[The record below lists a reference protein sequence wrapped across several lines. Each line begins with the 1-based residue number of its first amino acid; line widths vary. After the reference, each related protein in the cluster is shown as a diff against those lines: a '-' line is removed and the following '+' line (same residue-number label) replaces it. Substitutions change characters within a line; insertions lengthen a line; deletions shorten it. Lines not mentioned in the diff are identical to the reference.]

1 MPRYI
6 LVHETASTNSYAS
19 RMAAM
24 LPSGTVIHTPR
35 QTAGRGQR
43 GNSWEMEPDK
53 NLALSYLLKNPAV
66 VPAEQFYISEAASLA
81 IVDALSVVLP
91 GVSIKWPNDIYYGD
105 RKLAGILIE
114 HSLTSRQIS
123 QTIIGIGLNVNQQR
137 FVSDA
142 PNPVSLWQITGEE
155 YNLTELLHGI
165 CNRIEQYTAFER
177 YGEADFANLHSR
189 YMSHLYR
196 NDGAMHRFAL
206 PNGEQFDA
214 TIDDVRRDGILTL
227 RHADGKICEYAF
239 KEVAFVI

>member
-6 LVHETASTNSYAS
+6 LVHETTSTNVYAS
-19 RMAAM
+19 RVAAI
-24 LPSGTVIHTPR
+24 LPSGTVIYTPR

-43 GNSWEMEPDK
+43 GNSWEMGPDK
-53 NLALSYLLKNPAV
+53 NLAFTYLLKNPAV
-66 VPAEQFYISEAASLA
+66 APAKQFYISEAASLA

-91 GVSIKWPNDIYYGD
+91 GVTIKWPNDIYYGD

-155 YNLTELLHGI
+155 YDLTELLHGI
-165 CNRIEQYTAFER
+165 CNRIEQYTEFDQ
-177 YGEADFANLHSR
+177 YGESDFAHLHSR

-206 PNGEQFDA
+206 PSGEQFDA
-214 TIDDVRRDGILTL
+214 AIDDVRRDGILTL
-227 RHADGKICEYAF
+227 RHADESMHDYAF